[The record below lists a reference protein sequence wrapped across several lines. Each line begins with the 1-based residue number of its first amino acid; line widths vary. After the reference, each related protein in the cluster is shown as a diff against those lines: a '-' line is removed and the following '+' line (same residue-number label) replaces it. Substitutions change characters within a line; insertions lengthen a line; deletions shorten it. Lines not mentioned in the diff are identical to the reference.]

1 MRVAPGAPARTAA
14 TLEGVTKLPAV
25 PEPLSAPVFDSHC
38 HLDIMVGNRQAS
50 SGDPVAQAAQAS
62 AASVRSILEDAR
74 AVGVTRLVTI
84 GYDLK
89 SSRWNAEVAA
99 QQEGVYAGVAI
110 HPNEAHEA
118 TPEVLAEIEALAG
131 RPDVR
136 AVGETGLD
144 YYRDWASKDDQHASF
159 RAHVEIAKRT
169 GKALVIHDRD
179 AHDDVLKVLAAEGAP
194 EKVVFHSFS
203 GDAEMA
209 KKCIEA
215 GYFMSFSGPVTYKNA
230 AYLREAAEVA
240 PVELMLVETDA
251 PYLPPVPH
259 RGKPNAPYL
268 IPLTLRCLAEVKGIH
283 PDELCEAITT
293 NGVTVFGEW

>member
-1 MRVAPGAPARTAA
+1 MS
-14 TLEGVTKLPAV
+14 KLPAA
-25 PEPLSAPVFDSHC
+25 PEPLSSPVFDSHC

-50 SGDPVAQAAQAS
+50 SGDPVAQAAQAAS
-62 AASVRSILEDAR
+62 ATVRGILDDAR

-84 GYDLK
+84 GYDLP
-89 SSRWNAEVAA
+89 SSRWNADVAA
-99 QQEGVYAGVAI
+99 EQEGVYAGVAI
-110 HPNEAHEA
+110 HPNEAHA
-118 TPEVLAEIEALAG
+118 STPEVLAEIEALAG
-131 RPDVR
+131 RPEVR

-169 GKALVIHDRD
+169 GKALVIHDRE
-179 AHDDVLKVLAAEGAP
+179 AHDDVLRVLAAEGAP
-194 EKVVFHSFS
+194 EKVVFHSYS

-209 KKCIEA
+209 KKCVAA

-230 AYLREAAEVA
+230 GYLRAAAEVA
-240 PVELMLVETDA
+240 PPELMLVETDA

-268 IPLTLRCLAEVKGIH
+268 IPLTLRCLAEVKGVH
-283 PDELCEAITT
+283 PDRLGEAISA

>member
-1 MRVAPGAPARTAA
+1 MSKIPAA
-14 TLEGVTKLPAV
+14 

-50 SGDPVAQAAQAS
+50 SGDPVAQAAQAAS
-62 AASVRSILEDAR
+62 ATVRSILRDAR
-74 AVGVTRLVTI
+74 EVGVTRLVTI
-84 GYDLK
+84 GYDLP

-99 QQEGVYAGVAI
+99 EQEGVYAGVAI

-118 TPEVLAEIEALAG
+118 TPEVLAEIESLA
-131 RPDVR
+131 RQADVR

-144 YYRDWASKDDQHASF
+144 YFRDWAAKDDQHASF
-159 RAHVEIAKRT
+159 RAHIEIAKRT

-179 AHDDVLKVLAAEGAP
+179 AHDDVLKVLAEQGAP
-194 EKVVFHSFS
+194 DKVVFHSYS

-209 KKCIEA
+209 KKCAEA

-230 AYLREAAEVA
+230 GYLREAAAVA
-240 PVELMLVETDA
+240 PMELMLVETDA
-251 PYLPPVPH
+251 PYLPPVPY

-268 IPLTLRCLAEVKGIH
+268 IPLTLRCLAEVKGVQ
-283 PDELCEAITT
+283 PDELCEAIST

>member
-1 MRVAPGAPARTAA
+1 MEA
-14 TLEGVTKLPAV
+14 TLECVSKLPAA

-50 SGDPVAQAAQAS
+50 SGDPVAQAAQSAS
-62 AASVRSILEDAR
+62 ATLHGILDDAR
-74 AVGVTRLVTI
+74 AVGVTRLVTV
-84 GYDLK
+84 GYDLA
-89 SSRWNAEVAA
+89 SSRWNADAAVAT
-99 QQEGVYAGVAI
+99 EGIYAAVAI
-110 HPNEAHEA
+110 HPNAAHEA
-118 TPEVLAEIEALAG
+118 TPEVLAEIESLAG
-131 RPDVR
+131 RPEVR

-144 YYRDWASKDDQHASF
+144 YFRDWATHRDQHASF
-159 RAHVEIAKRT
+159 RAHIEIAKRT

-179 AHDDVLKVLAAEGAP
+179 AHDDVLRVLAEEGAP
-194 EKVVFHSFS
+194 PVVVFHSFS

-209 KKCIEA
+209 KKCVDA

-230 AYLREAAEVA
+230 GYLREAAEVA
-240 PVELMLVETDA
+240 PPELMLVETDA

-268 IPLTLRCLAEVKGIH
+268 IPLTLRCLAEVKKVD
-283 PDELCEAITT
+283 PDLLCEAISA

>member
-1 MRVAPGAPARTAA
+1 MSKIPSP
-14 TLEGVTKLPAV
+14 

-50 SGDPVAQAAQAS
+50 SGDPVAQAAQAA
-62 AASVRSILEDAR
+62 AASVRSILDDAR

-84 GYDLK
+84 GYDLP
-89 SSRWNAEVAA
+89 SSRWNAEAA
-99 QQEGVYAGVAI
+99 AEHEGIYAGVAI
-110 HPNEAHEA
+110 HPNEAHAA
-118 TPEVLAEIEALAG
+118 TPETLAEIEALAG
-131 RPDVR
+131 RDEVR

-144 YYRDWASKDDQHASF
+144 YYRDWAAKDDQHASF
-159 RAHVEIAKRT
+159 RAHIEIAKRT

-194 EKVVFHSFS
+194 PVVVFHSFS
-203 GDAEMA
+203 GDSDMA
-209 KKCIEA
+209 KKCTEA

-230 AYLREAAEVA
+230 SYLREAAQVA

-251 PYLPPVPH
+251 PYLPPVPY

-268 IPLTLRCLAEVKGIH
+268 IPVTLRAMAAARDDDEDLLAAAV
-283 PDELCEAITT
+283 AANTARA
-293 NGVTVFGEW
+293 FGYDT

>member
-1 MRVAPGAPARTAA
+1 MTA
-14 TLEGVTKLPAV
+14 TLDGVSKIPAA

-50 SGDPVAQAAQAS
+50 SGDPVAQAAQA
-62 AASVRSILEDAR
+62 AAVTVRSILEDAR
-74 AVGVTRLVTI
+74 AVGVSRLVTI
-84 GYDLK
+84 GYDLR

-99 QQEGVYAGVAI
+99 EQEGVYAGVAI

-131 RPDVR
+131 RPEVR

-159 RAHVEIAKRT
+159 RAHIEIAKRT

-179 AHDDVLKVLAAEGAP
+179 AHDDVLKVLAGEGAP

-209 KKCIEA
+209 KKCVEA

-230 AYLREAAEVA
+230 AYLREAAAVA
-240 PVELMLVETDA
+240 PAELMLVETDA

-283 PDELCEAITT
+283 PDQLCAAIST

>member
-1 MRVAPGAPARTAA
+1 MQNELPARPEA
-14 TLEGVTKLPAV
+14 LPA
-25 PEPLSAPVFDSHC
+25 EVFDSHC

-50 SGDPVAQAAQAS
+50 SGDPVARAAQAAS
-62 AASVRSILEDAR
+62 ATVGSILDEAR
-74 AVGVTRLVTI
+74 AVGVTRLVTV
-84 GYDLK
+84 GYDLP
-89 SSRWNAEVAA
+89 SSRWGAQVAA
-99 QQEGVYAGVAI
+99 DHQDVYAGVAI
-110 HPNEAHEA
+110 HPNEAHAA
-118 TPEVLAEIEALAG
+118 TPEVLGEIEELA
-131 RPDVR
+131 RLPHVR

-144 YYRDWASKDDQHASF
+144 YFRDWASREDQHASF

-179 AHDDVLKVLAAEGAP
+179 AHDDVLAVLADQGAP
-194 EKVVFHSFS
+194 DVVVFHSFS

-209 KKCIEA
+209 KRCAAA

-230 AYLREAAEVA
+230 GYLREAARVA

-268 IPLTLRCLAEVKGIH
+268 IPLTLRCLAEVKGMDVAALAAAISVNG
-283 PDELCEAITT
+283 EAAL
-293 NGVTVFGEW
+293 GAW

>member
-1 MRVAPGAPARTAA
+1 M
-14 TLEGVTKLPAV
+14 TKLPAGLPAA
-25 PEPLSAPVFDSHC
+25 PEPLSSPVFDSHC

-50 SGDPVAQAAQAS
+50 SGDPVAQAAQAAS
-62 AASVRSILEDAR
+62 ATVRGILDDAR

-84 GYDLK
+84 GYDLA
-89 SSRWNAEVAA
+89 SSRWGADVAA
-99 QQEGVYAGVAI
+99 EQEGVYAGVAI
-110 HPNEAHEA
+110 HPNEAHAA

-131 RPDVR
+131 RPEVR

-144 YYRDWASKDDQHASF
+144 YYRDWASRDDQHASF
-159 RAHVEIAKRT
+159 RAHIEIAKRT

-194 EKVVFHSFS
+194 DKVVFHSFS

-209 KKCIEA
+209 KKCAGA

-230 AYLREAAEVA
+230 GYLREAAEIA
-240 PVELMLVETDA
+240 PAELMLVETDA

-268 IPLTLRCLAEVKGIH
+268 VPLTLRCLAEVKKVH
-283 PDELCEAITT
+283 PDRLCEAISV

>member
-1 MRVAPGAPARTAA
+1 MPKRMTA
-14 TLEGVTKLPAV
+14 TLECVSKIPAA

-50 SGDPVAQAAQAS
+50 SGDPVAQAAQAAS
-62 AASVRSILEDAR
+62 ATVASILADAR
-74 AVGVTRLVTI
+74 AVGVVRLVTI
-84 GYDLK
+84 GYDLR
-89 SSRWNAEVAA
+89 SSRWNADVAA
-99 QQEGVYAGVAI
+99 EHRDVYAGVAI

-118 TPEVLAEIEALAG
+118 TPEVLAEIESLAG
-131 RPDVR
+131 RPEVR

-159 RAHVEIAKRT
+159 RAHIEIAKRT

-194 EKVVFHSFS
+194 DKVVFHSFS
-203 GDAEMA
+203 GDADMA
-209 KKCIEA
+209 KKCTEA
-215 GYFMSFSGPVTYKNA
+215 GYFMSFSGPVTYKNS
-230 AYLREAAEVA
+230 AYLREAAAVA
-240 PVELMLVETDA
+240 PSELMLVETDA

-268 IPLTLRCLAEVKGIH
+268 IPITLRCLAEVKGIH
-283 PDELCEAITT
+283 PDRLGEAMSV

>member
-1 MRVAPGAPARTAA
+1 MS
-14 TLEGVTKLPAV
+14 KLPAA
-25 PEPLSAPVFDSHC
+25 PEPLSSPVFDSHC

-50 SGDPVAQAAQAS
+50 SGDPVALAAQAS
-62 AASVRSILEDAR
+62 AADVRSILADAR
-74 AVGVTRLVTI
+74 AVGVTRLVTV
-84 GYDLK
+84 GYDLA

-99 QQEGVYAGVAI
+99 EQEGVYAGVAV

-118 TPEVLAEIEALAG
+118 TPEVLAEIEALAR
-131 RPDVR
+131 RPEVR

-144 YYRDWASKDDQHASF
+144 YYRDWASRDDQHASF
-159 RAHVEIAKRT
+159 RAHIEIAKRT
-169 GKALVIHDRD
+169 GKALVIHDRE
-179 AHDDVLKVLAAEGAP
+179 AHDDVLRVLAEEGAP
-194 EKVVFHSFS
+194 DKVVFHSFS

-209 KKCIEA
+209 KKCVQA

-230 AYLREAAEVA
+230 AYLRAAAEVA
-240 PVELMLVETDA
+240 PEQLMLVETDA

-268 IPLTLRCLAEVKGIH
+268 IPLTLRCLAKVKAAH
-283 PDELCEAITT
+283 PDRLCEAISA

>member
-1 MRVAPGAPARTAA
+1 MSQRPAA
-14 TLEGVTKLPAV
+14 

-50 SGDPVAQAAQAS
+50 SGDPVAQAAQA
-62 AASVRSILEDAR
+62 AEASVRSILSEAR

-84 GYDLK
+84 GYDLA

-99 QQEGVYAGVAI
+99 EQEGVYAGVAI

-118 TPEVLAEIEALAG
+118 TPEALAEIERLAR
-131 RPDVR
+131 RPQVR

-144 YYRDWASKDDQHASF
+144 YYRDWAGKDDQHASF
-159 RAHVEIAKRT
+159 RAHIEIAKRT
-169 GKALVIHDRD
+169 GKALVIHDRE
-179 AHDDVLKVLAAEGAP
+179 AHDDVLRVLAEEGAP
-194 EKVVFHSFS
+194 DRVVFHSFS

-209 KKCIEA
+209 KKCAEA

-230 AYLREAAEVA
+230 AYLREAARTA
-240 PVELMLVETDA
+240 PQELMLVETDA
-251 PYLPPVPH
+251 PYLPPVPY

-268 IPLTLRCLAEVKGIH
+268 VPLTLRCLAEVKGVH
-283 PDELCEAITT
+283 PDELCAAISA